1 MCSVSL
7 FCSTARLL
15 KLKDADGK
23 VFLYSGAL
31 KNKKIPNGEGT
42 AWYTTYKGKWAN
54 GLWDK
59 KGVITFP
66 GGASFRGKFKN
77 GKPVSGALTNVKSES
92 QKGKFKNLGSVF
104 SKMFGDCPETNIS
117 PEKLTVG
124 KKKKGLYSLQGQG
137 NTAGYYVGKVKKG
150 TPHSKGTAFLVRY
163 EGNWTNGQ
171 WDGVGYLYYPG
182 GFVLSGRFENGEPT
196 HGLLEDRNQDR
207 LFSGNMETFAG
218 RVRISFIP

>member
-1 MCSVSL
+1 MNTCSVKNTSNMCSLTELLRSILHFPTWGASPLGWLSLVTDQQILSNIHFSLCSVSL
-7 FCSTARLL
+7 FCSTECARLL

-77 GKPVSGALTNVKSES
+77 GKPVSGALTNVKV
-92 QKGKFKNLGSVF
+92 L
-104 SKMFGDCPETNIS
+104 
-117 PEKLTVG
+117 VG
-124 KKKKGLYSLQGQG
+124 AVCLKDLLRY
-137 NTAGYYVGKVKKG
+137 
-150 TPHSKGTAFLVRY
+150 PLVR
-163 EGNWTNGQ
+163 EMFTPQ
-171 WDGVGYLYYPG
+171 VGLP
-182 GFVLSGRFENGEPT
+182 S
-196 HGLLEDRNQDR
+196 
-207 LFSGNMETFAG
+207 
-218 RVRISFIP
+218 